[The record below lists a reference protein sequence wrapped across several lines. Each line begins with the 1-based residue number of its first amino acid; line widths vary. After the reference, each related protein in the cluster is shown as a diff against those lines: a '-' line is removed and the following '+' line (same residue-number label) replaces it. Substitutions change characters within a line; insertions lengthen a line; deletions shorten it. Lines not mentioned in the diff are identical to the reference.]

1 MVRWRLK
8 SCPRCGG
15 DLLIDKDLDN
25 WYEQCLQC
33 SYRKELK
40 PVKEY
45 KEPASVG
52 ETSSNNKG
60 SVTEEEPKRI
70 EIKSK

>member
-15 DLLIDKDLDN
+15 DILIDKDLDN

-33 SYRKELK
+33 SYRKELE
-40 PVKEY
+40 PVRPY
-45 KEPASVG
+45 KEPVSVG
-52 ETSSNNKG
+52 EGVDKEADSG
-60 SVTEEEPKRI
+60 DAG
-70 EIKSK
+70 